1 MKRIHLCARSFLRQD
16 KKTGSGPT
24 KLLSDLRGSGA
35 VRSICM
41 PHPYVITEDTPTQLI
56 IGTSSCELWHVT
68 QVKET
73 AYDLKVR
80 QNRQC
85 GCWR

>member
-1 MKRIHLCARSFLRQD
+1 MQR

-41 PHPYVITEDTPTQLI
+41 PHPSRIDEDTPTTLV
-56 IGTSSCELWHVT
+56 IGTSLCEFWLVT
-68 QVKET
+68 GVKERV
-73 AYDLKVR
+73 YDLKVGIHPTVHIC
-80 QNRQC
+80 NFC
-85 GCWR
+85 C